1 MSPQGQ
7 LVITSLLAIVLM
19 SLHLSDDIVR
29 GYEPGGLNNL
39 IGVAILVVWL
49 YAALQCSARLPGRIV
64 LLLGG
69 LFAAAMP
76 AVHMSGA
83 GVGKVAASPG
93 GLLFVWTLM
102 ALGTTGAFALVLSV
116 QGLRRKR
123 TAACGHRD
131 D

>member
-1 MSPQGQ
+1 MNPQRQ
-7 LVITSLLAIVLM
+7 LVTTSLLAIVLM

-64 LLLGG
+64 LLLGN

-76 AVHMSGA
+76 VVHMSGS
-83 GVGKVAASPG
+83 GVSKAAASPG
-93 GLLFVWTLM
+93 GLFFVWTLM
-102 ALGTTGAFALVLSV
+102 ALGVAGSFALVLSV
-116 QGLRRKR
+116 QALRRG
-123 TAACGHRD
+123 AQP
-131 D
+131 